1 MKVFNDKTDDLI
13 GFLVNLTIEGLM
25 LSSDGPIETE
35 TVFDLRVALPEEI
48 KGAKEITVVAKSIW
62 CDQDEPPLYNTGF
75 QLQDAEKKD
84 IRIIEKVMKKFCFK
98 A

>member
-1 MKVFNDKTDDLI
+1 
-13 GFLVNLTIEGLM
+13 
-25 LSSDGPIETE
+25 PIETE